1 MHSMREQLQRNQ
13 RGVSVV
19 EFALLAPIFITLL
32 FGMLAYGQY
41 FYLSHTVQQIAN
53 NAARAT
59 IAGLTTAERTAI
71 AGDAVTREGQAQ
83 GTLIA
88 ARLGSS
94 VTDDGGY
101 TTVIVRY
108 DASNIALLRT
118 GLVPVP
124 GTMIERR
131 ALMRNGGVS

>member
-1 MHSMREQLQRNQ
+1 MREQLQQNQ
-13 RGVSVV
+13 RGASVV

-32 FGMLAYGQY
+32 FGMLGYGQY
-41 FYLSHTVQQIAN
+41 FYLSHSVQQIAN

-59 IAGLTTAERTAI
+59 IAGLTTAERTSI
-71 AGDAVTREGQAQ
+71 ARDAVAREGQAQ
-83 GTLIA
+83 GSLIA

-94 VTDDGGY
+94 VTDTGGY
-101 TTVIVRY
+101 TTVVVRY

-118 GLVPVP
+118 GLLPTP

-131 ALMRNGGVS
+131 ALIRNGGVS

>member
-13 RGVSVV
+13 RGASVV

-32 FGMLAYGQY
+32 FGMLGYGQY
-41 FYLSHTVQQIAN
+41 FYLSHSVQQIAN

-59 IAGLTTAERTAI
+59 IAGLNTAERTSI
-71 AGDAVTREGQAQ
+71 AADAVMREGQAQ
-83 GTLIA
+83 GSLIA

-94 VTDDGGY
+94 VTDASGY
-101 TTVIVRY
+101 TTVTVRY

-118 GLVPVP
+118 GLLPMP
-124 GTMIERR
+124 GTTIERR
-131 ALMRNGGVS
+131 ALVRNGGVS

>member
-1 MHSMREQLQRNQ
+1 MHSMREQLRRNQ

-19 EFALLAPIFITLL
+19 EFALLAPVFITLL

-41 FYLSHTVQQIAN
+41 FYLSHSVQQIAN

-59 IAGLTTAERTAI
+59 IARLNRTERTSLAT
-71 AGDAVTREGQAQ
+71 DAVTREGEAQ
-83 GTLIA
+83 GSLIA
-88 ARLGSS
+88 ARLVSS
-94 VTDDGGY
+94 VSDLDGY

-108 DASNIALLRT
+108 DASNIALLRS
-118 GLVPVP
+118 GLLPTP

-131 ALMRNGGVS
+131 ALIRNGGMS